1 MPTIEELQCEKK
13 KLFAEVKNAHNKMEH
28 ARNIFHLM
36 EQKYYRKK
44 SAFEKCDYE
53 LAMVDGRRTVQTPS
67 DHKRTKTVALGPAEI
82 LLTLNKDQL
91 ARICDTLGV
100 DVDVEEE

>member
-13 KLFAEVKNAHNKMEH
+13 KLYNEVKVAHNKMEH

-53 LAMVDGRRTVQTPS
+53 LAMVDGRYKVEPPS
-67 DHKRTKTVALGPAEI
+67 DSRKTKTVALGPAEI